1 MLDVSYYYIYIANH
15 AQDSNLAFPPLS
27 TSFQLLLPVQSR
39 QTASFSAPPSPRGA
53 SSANETLVSYRCLVP
68 PAFAIEPH

>member
-27 TSFQLLLPVQSR
+27 TSIH
-39 QTASFSAPPSPRGA
+39 
-53 SSANETLVSYRCLVP
+53 LVP
-68 PAFAIEPH
+68 TPSSSSKQANRYALCPTISAGSIFC